1 MNKQIKTIGISGIG
15 GAGKST
21 LTQQLGNRLNA
32 TTIYWDDFD
41 AISIEPEDFIHW
53 YHIGRDYSAWK
64 YEALAEVL
72 KQLKMGNTVICPA
85 TQKTLSPTPYIIFD
99 APLGRKHTAT
109 GQYIDYAIFLNTPL
123 DIAMAR
129 RILRDFRDQ
138 PEQNILKLFE
148 ELEFYLNSSRPLYAM
163 AYEDNDYYDLI
174 LDGSL
179 SQEEQLNQALE
190 KIQAE
195 TNNSHNRL

>member
-1 MNKQIKTIGISGIG
+1 MNKKVNIIGISGIG

-21 LTQQLGNRLNA
+21 LTQALGDALNA
-32 TTIYWDDFD
+32 TMIYWDDFD
-41 AISIEPEDFIHW
+41 SISIEPDDFIQW
-53 YHIGRDYSAWK
+53 YHAGRDYSAWQ
-64 YEALAEVL
+64 YDALAEVL
-72 KQLKMGNTVICPA
+72 KQLKMGNAVLCPA
-85 TQKTLSPTPYIIFD
+85 TQKTLVPTPYIIFD

-138 PEQNILKLFE
+138 PVRNSSELFE

-174 LDGSL
+174 MDGSL
-179 SQEEQLNQALE
+179 SKEVQLKQALQMILTE
-190 KIQAE
+190 ATDK
-195 TNNSHNRL
+195 